1 MALVL
6 LLKRQWAL
14 LVLGIVLAGGGKFLE
29 STLKT
34 MVERPRPVYAD
45 AELAARSY
53 SFPSGNTLLALILY
67 GFLIYLILPFMQ
79 TKQTRTMLISL
90 GIVWIVLIAISRVV
104 LGDHYPGDVLG
115 SLALGGAWLGFG
127 IGISERYHFLLDNR

>member
-1 MALVL
+1 
-6 LLKRQWAL
+6 
-14 LVLGIVLAGGGKFLE
+14 
-29 STLKT
+29 

-45 AELAARSY
+45 AELATRSY
-53 SFPSGNTLLALILY
+53 SFPSGHTLLALILY

-79 TKQTRTMLISL
+79 TEQKRTLLISL
-90 GIVWIVLIAISRVV
+90 GIIWIVLIAVSRVV